1 MPRLIYIETSVPS
14 FYFDSRT
21 TVELRARRNWTRR
34 WWDDPHQDDQRV
46 TSAVVLEELQ
56 RAPESKRSQCLGIL
70 FAVPLL
76 PYTAAVAEIV
86 ATYHRNKVMPVE
98 ASADADHLALA
109 TFHKCDILVT
119 WNCHHIANANKF
131 PHIRRINALLGYA
144 TPQLVTPLEL
154 LADETE

>member
-14 FYFDSRT
+14 FYFDTRT
-21 TVELRARRNWTRR
+21 AVELRARRNWTRR
-34 WWDDPHQDDQRV
+34 WWNDLPDDDQRV
-46 TSAVVLEELQ
+46 TSAVLLEELQ
-56 RAPESKRSQCLGIL
+56 RAPEPKRTPCLGLIATL
-70 FAVPLL
+70 PLL
-76 PYTAAVAEIV
+76 PYTAEVAEIV
-86 ATYHRNKVMPVE
+86 ATYHRNRVMPVE

-144 TPQLVTPLEL
+144 TPQLITPLEL
-154 LADETE
+154 LDDETD

>member
-14 FYFDSRT
+14 FYFDTRT
-21 TVELRARRNWTRR
+21 AIELRARRNWTRR
-34 WWDDPHQDDQRV
+34 WRDDLQNDDQRV
-46 TSAVVLEELQ
+46 TSAVVLGELE
-56 RAPESKRSQCLGIL
+56 RAPVPKRTPCLHPISSL
-70 FAVPLL
+70 PLL

-86 ATYHRNKVMPVE
+86 AAYHLNKVMPIE

-119 WNCHHIANANKF
+119 WNCQRIANANKF

-144 TPQLVTPLEL
+144 TPQLIAPLGSL
-154 LADETE
+154 DNETD

>member
-14 FYFDSRT
+14 FYFDTRSA
-21 TVELRARRNWTRR
+21 VELHARRNWTRR
-34 WWDDPHQDDQRV
+34 WWDDPAHDDQRV
-46 TSAVVLEELQ
+46 TSAVVIEELE
-56 RAPESKRSQCLGIL
+56 RAPAPKRAQCLRLIATL
-70 FAVPLL
+70 PLL
-76 PYTAAVAEIV
+76 PYTGEVAEIV

-144 TPQLVTPLEL
+144 TPQLITPLEL
-154 LADETE
+154 LDDETD